1 MFHRLRVL
9 LLRSRGAI
17 LFLCV
22 SLARSGQGRPFS
34 ATWILHKLIFADGP
48 RFISCSAW
56 AN

>member
-48 RFISCSAW
+48 RFISCSA
-56 AN
+56 